1 MLDDINIVGGSIHT
15 LKKNNEAL
23 VITSIETGL
32 EVNSEKTKDKIM
44 SQNEH
49 AGKTHNI
56 KISKKPS
63 ARVEQLKYL
72 GTNQNSILE
81 ELKIRMNSGNICYHS
96 VQNLLPYNLLSI
108 NIKIRHRDLNFASYF
123 VWV

>member
-1 MLDDINIVGGSIHT
+1 MGGSIHT

-32 EVNSEKTKDKIM
+32 EVNSEKTKDKVM
-44 SQNEH
+44 SQDEH
-49 AGKTHNI
+49 AGKNHNI
-56 KISKKPS
+56 KIRKKPS

-72 GTNQNSILE
+72 GTNLTNRNSILE
-81 ELKIRMNSGNICYHS
+81 ELKSRTNSGNICYHS

-123 VWV
+123 VWL